1 MRGRNLIILGFAVVL
16 GLVAVYLAN
25 TYFTG
30 VEKQQERA
38 AEQNQLARIVVA
50 SQDMAFGT
58 PLTSTNTRLV
68 NWPANSVPAGAY
80 TDISAATAGGRVAVR
95 PIVAG
100 EPILSSKVS
109 GDDGRATLA
118 TLLTEDQRAVSIP
131 INDVAGV
138 GGFVRAG
145 DVVDVLLTRQIPG
158 DGASQ
163 SDKMTTVILEN
174 VMVMGVDQVADEN
187 STEPVVAKTAT
198 LQTDIYG
205 AQKLALAQQIGTIS
219 LTLRNVEN
227 QIVGATGPVVARDL
241 GGAGLYIPSRER
253 GGGAS
258 APAAPVQQVAYA
270 PALRAPAASTP
281 SAPPRPRGPTMTIVR
296 GTEASEYGV
305 SRNGGW

>member
-1 MRGRNLIILGFAVVL
+1 MRRRNLIILGFAVVL
-16 GLVAVYLAN
+16 GLVAVFLAN
-25 TYFTG
+25 IYFSG
-30 VEKQQERA
+30 VEEQQERV

-68 NWPANSVPAGAY
+68 NWPTNSVPAGAY
-80 TDISAATAGGRVAVR
+80 TDIAAATAGGRVAVR

-118 TLLTEDQRAVSIP
+118 TLLTGDQRAVSIP
-131 INDVAGV
+131 VNAVAGV

-158 DGASQ
+158 EGAGQ
-163 SDKMTTVILEN
+163 SDKMTTVVLEN
-174 VMVMGVDQVADEN
+174 VVVMGMDQVADEN
-187 STEPVVAKTAT
+187 STDPAVATTAT

-227 QIVGATGPVVARDL
+227 QTVGATGPVVARDL

-253 GGGAS
+253 GGRA
-258 APAAPVQQVAYA
+258 APAVQQAANA
-270 PALRAPAASTP
+270 PAPRAPAASTP

>member
-16 GLVAVYLAN
+16 GLVAVFLAN

-30 VEKQQERA
+30 VEQRQERL
-38 AEQNQLARIVVA
+38 AEENQLARIVVA

-58 PLTSTNTRLV
+58 PLTATNLRLV

-80 TDISAATAGGRVAVR
+80 TNLTDATRGGRVAVR
-95 PIVAG
+95 PIVSG

-118 TLLTEDQRAVSIP
+118 TLLPENQRAVSVS

-158 DGASQ
+158 DGASS
-163 SDKMTTVILEN
+163 SDKMTTVALEN
-174 VMVMGVDQVADEN
+174 VLVLGVDQVADESN
-187 STEPVVAKTAT
+187 TTPVLAKTAT

-219 LTLRNVEN
+219 LTLRNVKD
-227 QIVGATGPVVARDL
+227 QTVGATSPVVAKDL
-241 GGAGLYIPSRER
+241 GGAGLYIRDRSRV
-253 GGGAS
+253 S
-258 APAAPVQQVAYA
+258 AAVAAPIQQAAYA
-270 PALRAPAASTP
+270 APQARAQTVSTP

-305 SRNGGW
+305 SRNGIR

>member
-1 MRGRNLIILGFAVVL
+1 MRGRNLIILGFAIVL
-16 GLVAVYLAN
+16 GLIAVFLAN
-25 TYFTG
+25 TYFSA
-30 VEKQQERA
+30 VEEQQVVA
-38 AEQNQLARIVVA
+38 AEQSQLARIVVA

-58 PLTSTNTRLV
+58 PLTSTNTRLA

-80 TDISAATAGGRVAVR
+80 TDLAAATAGGRVAVR

-118 TLLTEDQRAVSIP
+118 ALLTGDQRAVSVP
-131 INDVAGV
+131 INEVAGV

-163 SDKMTTVILEN
+163 SDKMTTVVLEN
-174 VMVMGVDQVADEN
+174 ALVLGVDQVADEN
-187 STEPVVAKTAT
+187 STDPVVAKSAT

-205 AQKLALAQQIGTIS
+205 AQKLALAQQVGIIS

-227 QIVGATGPVVARDL
+227 QTVGATGPVVARDL
-241 GGAGLYIPSRER
+241 GGAGLYIASRER
-253 GGGAS
+253 GGGA
-258 APAAPVQQVAYA
+258 APVQQAAYA
-270 PALRAPAASTP
+270 PAPRTASAP

>member
-1 MRGRNLIILGFAVVL
+1 MRGRNLIILGFAIVL
-16 GLVAVYLAN
+16 GLVAVFLAN

-30 VEKQQERA
+30 VEEQQERA

-58 PLTSTNTRLV
+58 PLTSTNTRLA

-80 TDISAATAGGRVAVR
+80 TDIAAATAGGRVAVR

-100 EPILSSKVS
+100 EPILASKVS

-118 TLLTEDQRAVSIP
+118 ALLTDDQRAVSIP

-158 DGASQ
+158 EGASNT
-163 SDKMTTVILEN
+163 DKMTTVILEN

-187 STEPVVAKTAT
+187 STAPVVAKTAT

-205 AQKLALAQQIGTIS
+205 AQKLALAREIGSLS

-227 QIVGATGPVVARDL
+227 QIVGATGPVVSRDL

-253 GGGAS
+253 SAAAAPAVQQAAYSPS
-258 APAAPVQQVAYA
+258 APRAA
-270 PALRAPAASTP
+270 AASTP